1 MRLLVYGVLGC
12 FAELAWTG
20 LLAAVRYHDP
30 SLKGRV
36 SLWMFPVYGL
46 GLAWGFDLLAAIG
59 GAWPWP
65 VRGALYALAVW
76 AVEIVVG
83 LPTRNRLWDYSA
95 ARWNWR
101 GVLRW
106 DYGPVWAAFGL
117 LLEPVRRLVDGALAA
132 VG

>member
-1 MRLLVYGVLGC
+1 MRLFVYGVLGC

-20 LLAAVRYHDP
+20 VLAAFRYRDP

-36 SLWMFPVYGL
+36 SLWMFPVYALGL
-46 GLAWGFDLLAAIG
+46 GPGFDALLAVT

-65 VRGALYALAVW
+65 ARGLAYALGVW
-76 AVEIVVG
+76 LVEILVG

-95 ARWNWR
+95 SRWHWR
-101 GVLRW
+101 GVIRW

-117 LLEPVRRLVDGALAA
+117 LLEPVRRMVDAA
-132 VG
+132 FAAG